1 MRTII
6 YGCFCFTALLLGGC
20 RKFLE
25 EKPNKQLVIPATLS
39 DVQALLDN
47 YEKLNM
53 QSDCSALEASADNY
67 YVTTTDF
74 NAMLVDYRRTYLW
87 EKDFLFP
94 TMPNNW
100 STCYDQVYIANTA
113 LEALDKIEKTTT
125 NATEWNN
132 IQGQALFWRAKAMQ
146 QLAFGWCL
154 AYDETS
160 ANNDLGL
167 PLRLNSNFNEV
178 SVRSSVKETYQQ
190 LLSDL
195 MAGAALLP
203 NRALALTRPSK
214 AAAFGLLART
224 YLSMRKYE
232 QAGKYADSSLQ
243 LYSTLLDYNAF
254 NAAAS
259 FPMPS
264 FNNGN
269 TEIIFESR
277 ALVPTPLNNSISKT
291 DSLLYNSYAVND
303 TRKTLFFKNNN
314 NGSFGFKGSYEG
326 SGALFTGLA
335 TDEMYLTRA
344 ECFARAGNITAAM
357 NDLNT
362 LLVKRW
368 KTGTFISFSA
378 STTIEAV
385 QKVLTERRKQL
396 LYRNWR
402 WMDIKRLNKEGA
414 NIVLKRIINSTEY
427 VLPPNDLRYALPIPE
442 QVIEL
447 SGMQQNLR

>member
-1 MRTII
+1 M
-6 YGCFCFTALLLGGC
+6 YGIFCWLVLLLGSC
-20 RKFLE
+20 SKFLE
-25 EKPNKQLVIPATLS
+25 EKPNQQLVIPTTLT
-39 DVQALLDN
+39 DVQGLLDN

-74 NAMLVDYRRTYLW
+74 NAMLVDYRRTYVW

-94 TMPNNW
+94 TWPNNW

-113 LEALDKIEKTTT
+113 LEALEKIERTTA
-125 NATEWNN
+125 NAMEWNN

-154 AYDETS
+154 AYDETT
-160 ANNDLGL
+160 ANTDLGL

-178 SVRSSVKETYQQ
+178 SVRSSVNETYQ
-190 LLSDL
+190 LLLNDL
-195 MAGAALLP
+195 TAAAARLP
-203 NRALALTRPSK
+203 NRALGLTRPSK
-214 AAAFGLLART
+214 AAAFGLLSRT
-224 YLSMRKYE
+224 YLAMRKYE
-232 QAGKYADSSLQ
+232 EAGKYADSCLQ
-243 LYSTLLDYNAF
+243 LYSTLMDYNSF
-254 NAAAS
+254 NAAATY
-259 FPMPS
+259 PMPA
-264 FNNGN
+264 FNTGN

-277 ALVPTPLNNSISKT
+277 ALTPTNLNNSISKT
-291 DSLLYNSYAVND
+291 DSVLYNSYAAND

-314 NGSFGFKGSYEG
+314 NGTFGFKGSYETG
-326 SGALFTGLA
+326 SALFTGLA

-344 ECFARAGNITAAM
+344 ECYARAGNITAAM

-362 LLVKRW
+362 LLIKRW
-368 KTGTFISFSA
+368 KTGTFIPF
-378 STTIEAV
+378 TTINRDDAI

-414 NIVLKRIINSTEY
+414 NIVLKRIVNGTEY